1 MKLKKFVIITR
12 ILMKSTSEQRLEA
25 THSTEEEGVHV
36 REELGDLE
44 KEWKKGHT
52 VIILSAQLY
61 AGG

>member
-1 MKLKKFVIITR
+1 
-12 ILMKSTSEQRLEA
+12 MKSTSEQRLEA